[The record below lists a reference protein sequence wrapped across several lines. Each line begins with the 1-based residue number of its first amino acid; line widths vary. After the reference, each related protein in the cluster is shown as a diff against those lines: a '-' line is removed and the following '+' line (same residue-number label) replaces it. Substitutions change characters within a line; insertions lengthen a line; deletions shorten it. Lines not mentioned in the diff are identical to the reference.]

1 MQASN
6 IQFDKVLEQGAENI
20 LQGQT
25 NLIRTSRKAGKKR
38 SHESKSH
45 IQKSLFKWV
54 TYVFVHHSNSYLTL
68 SGESE

>member
-6 IQFDKVLEQGAENI
+6 IQFDKVPEQGAENI

-25 NLIRTSRKAGKKR
+25 NLIRKSRKAGKKR

-45 IQKSLFKWV
+45 IQKSLFI
-54 TYVFVHHSNSYLTL
+54 F
-68 SGESE
+68 